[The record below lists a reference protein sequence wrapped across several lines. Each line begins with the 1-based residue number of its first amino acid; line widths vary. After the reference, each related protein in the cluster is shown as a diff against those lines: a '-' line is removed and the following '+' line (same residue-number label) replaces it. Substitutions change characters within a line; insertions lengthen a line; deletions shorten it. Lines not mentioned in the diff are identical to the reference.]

1 VKHPARYAELLAS
14 GHSPAAGRE
23 ILTSE
28 QRYTE
33 QVMLGLR
40 LADGLPLEVLKAP
53 GRAAADR
60 ARADG
65 LATVVAGDRL
75 ALTLRG
81 RLLTDTVVRTL
92 LPD

>member
-1 VKHPARYAELLAS
+1 
-14 GHSPAAGRE
+14 
-23 ILTSE
+23 
-28 QRYTE
+28 
-33 QVMLGLR
+33 MLGLR
-40 LADGLPLEVLKAP
+40 LADGLPLDVLKAS

-60 ARADG
+60 ARADR